1 MHRDV
6 DGGRRI
12 RTGGGRRP
20 AALRAIGTGL
30 ALAALGVV
38 ASALPQT
45 ICAAQESITVALDA
59 GETFVLKGLVA
70 NGTPQVRFSHNPR
83 SFVVECGAPGK
94 CSVIAAEAGH
104 GSIHA
109 VLENGD
115 TVTYEVT
122 VSALAR
128 PGKPLEPG
136 VAPHSAGD
144 IFASSAAHP
153 RSPAAGAPPTAPPT
167 TGSSST
173 RYASAAPDSSG
184 ASPMTASYPPR
195 RAASSDPASE
205 VKFTQ
210 NPAANALELPPTAL
224 AVTARHF
231 LPARTLKLT
240 GGTSSIYDFPTPV
253 RRVAIADT
261 TVADV
266 TVVSPVQLMVV
277 AHKPGAT
284 TLSVWEEDGQYF
296 ERPVRVEQGGPQ
308 QVELRVVVAELD
320 RNRLEQQGLDISAAL
335 ANAGVAVV
343 GLQGNVATPYS
354 PGTNLSATGGAGT
367 LLPLPP
373 TGVFPAGGQL
383 IPLLLSNTMTYGFTS
398 QNGQWTTNAMFQ
410 VLEEHDLAKILAE
423 PMLIAASG
431 EEAKFLS
438 GGEIPIVV
446 AQALNTSIVFK
457 QFGTAVNFVP
467 TVIDDDEIELMVAPE
482 FSQPDYTQG
491 VQLFGFTVPA
501 FVTRKAQTLVR
512 MRENQTLIIAGLVL
526 ETPISQVR
534 KTPYLGD
541 IPYFGML
548 FKHTYYRRVKTELV
562 ITVTPQIVQPIPT
575 GVRVALPTDH
585 GPMSPEEIRTRPLS
599 QPDASRPRLE

>member
-1 MHRDV
+1 MVYD
-6 DGGRRI
+6 I
-12 RTGGGRRP
+12 
-20 AALRAIGTGL
+20 
-30 ALAALGVV
+30 
-38 ASALPQT
+38 
-45 ICAAQESITVALDA
+45 
-59 GETFVLKGLVA
+59 
-70 NGTPQVRFSHNPR
+70 
-83 SFVVECGAPGK
+83 
-94 CSVIAAEAGH
+94 
-104 GSIHA
+104 
-109 VLENGD
+109 
-115 TVTYEVT
+115 T

-136 VAPHSAGD
+136 VAPHPSGD
-144 IFASSAAHP
+144 IFANKAANPGSGPAWTPPVASA
-153 RSPAAGAPPTAPPT
+153 T
-167 TGSSST
+167 TGSSGT
-173 RYASAAPDSSG
+173 EYADAGPSG
-184 ASPMTASYPPR
+184 ASPTSAPFTPSRVAGSNPT
-195 RAASSDPASE
+195 SV

-210 NPAANALELPPTAL
+210 NPAANALELPPTGP
-224 AVTARHF
+224 AVTTRHY

-240 GGTSSIYDFPTPV
+240 GGSSSIYDFPIPV

-266 TVVSPVQLMVV
+266 VVVNPAQLMIV

-308 QVELRVVVAELD
+308 QVQLRVVVAELD
-320 RNRLEQQGLDISAAL
+320 RSRLEQQGLDISAAL

-354 PGTNLSATGGAGT
+354 PNTNLTATGGAGT
-367 LLPLPP
+367 LAVLPP
-373 TGVFPAGGQL
+373 TGVLPPGGQL

-457 QFGTAVNFVP
+457 QFGTSVNFVP
-467 TVIDDDEIELMVAPE
+467 TVIDDDEIELLVAPE

-501 FVTRKAQTLVR
+501 FVTRRAQTLVR
-512 MRENQTLIIAGLVL
+512 MKENQTLIIAGLVL

-541 IPYFGML
+541 IPYVGAL

-562 ITVTPQIVQPIPT
+562 MTVTPQIVRPIPT
-575 GVRVALPTDH
+575 GVRVALPTDR
-585 GPMSPEEIRTRPLS
+585 GPMSPEEIRTYPLS
-599 QPDASRPRLE
+599 QPDASRPRFQ